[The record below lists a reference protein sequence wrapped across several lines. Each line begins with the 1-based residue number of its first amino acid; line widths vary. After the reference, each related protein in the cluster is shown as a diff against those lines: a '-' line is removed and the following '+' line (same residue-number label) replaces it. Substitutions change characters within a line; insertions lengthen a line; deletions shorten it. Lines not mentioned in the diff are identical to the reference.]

1 MKSNQFFKNEALT
14 ALRGNWGK
22 AVVLALLYV
31 LLAGAFAGP
40 TAYQTVK
47 VQQYTRENISG
58 TRTVSQMASV
68 IQSPEFLSL
77 QRRANG
83 TSGAT
88 TLFEI
93 FILFPVALGFANAFR
108 RLVVDKDN
116 NLIYNTVHIAFSNY
130 WHKVWGQLLK
140 DIFIALWSMLF
151 LIPGI
156 VKIYSYSMTEY
167 ILEENPEL
175 SANEA
180 IDRSRFMMRGHKFDL
195 FWLQLSLIGWFFLC
209 ILTGGIG
216 FLWLEPYYHCAKAAF
231 YEEVK
236 ADYALNGGLA

>member
-1 MKSNQFFKNEALT
+1 MKTNQFFKNEALT

-58 TRTVSQMASV
+58 TRTISQMASV

-93 FILFPVALGFANAFR
+93 FILLPVALGFANAFR

-116 NLIYNTVHIAFSNY
+116 NLLYNTVHIAFSNY

-140 DIFIALWSMLF
+140 DIFIALWSLLF

>member
-93 FILFPVALGFANAFR
+93 FILLPVALGFANAFR